1 MYFNLQDL
9 HEELERYEPRVMSL
23 QEAADSLLRPTDAP
37 AGAGSTLQRLTDLR
51 LRLQS
56 LRRLTALY
64 CVKLGAV
71 LGRSPDE
78 LVGSARVASLASL
91 SSEVRTLLV

>member
-1 MYFNLQDL
+1 MHLQDL
-9 HEELERYEPRVMSL
+9 HAELERYEPRVVSL
-23 QEAADSLLRPTDAP
+23 QGAADSLLRHTDAP
-37 AGAGSTLQRLTDLR
+37 VEAGSTLQRLTDLR

-78 LVGSARVASLASL
+78 LDGSAQATGSLRSL
-91 SSEVRTLLV
+91 SEEVCAYLY